1 MGALC
6 AQRKMLAMRVSVF
19 GQQVAVRAAPSAV
32 VRRARSPR
40 VPAPPPSTSIEETP
54 MGGERESRAGAG
66 AGVEVARARAH
77 ASARAHTD
85 LCRALDRCCGTSAPQ
100 IISLSRR
107 SKPGC
112 VTVRLLP

>member
-77 ASARAHTD
+77 ASARATLIFVVHWTGVAE
-85 LCRALDRCCGTSAPQ
+85 LLH
-100 IISLSRR
+100 RR
-107 SKPGC
+107 SS
-112 VTVRLLP
+112 R